1 MQDVTKRFG
10 SHTVLKDLSLMSDAA
25 VLGIAGAN
33 GSGKSTLLRCLAG
46 LIKASGS
53 IRWTIGGEVFRADE
67 LTGRIGYAA
76 PYVELYDG
84 LTVTENLTFIKSLQ
98 RASGPDVAGSVGA
111 ASGSADSGSTTPGT
125 ADSGST
131 TPGSADSMN
140 PEEFLPALLERF
152 QAASLADKLYGDLST
167 GQRQRA
173 KLAAACLSDPYIL
186 FLDEPGANLDEAGQQ
201 LIKDLVGEFRQRERM
216 VVLASNQQ
224 HELELGDQ
232 ILRLE

>member
-1 MQDVTKRFG
+1 
-10 SHTVLKDLSLMSDAA
+10 
-25 VLGIAGAN
+25 
-33 GSGKSTLLRCLAG
+33 
-46 LIKASGS
+46 
-53 IRWTIGGEVFRADE
+53 
-67 LTGRIGYAA
+67 
-76 PYVELYDG
+76 
-84 LTVTENLTFIKSLQ
+84 
-98 RASGPDVAGSVGA
+98 
-111 ASGSADSGSTTPGT
+111 
-125 ADSGST
+125 
-131 TPGSADSMN
+131 MN